1 MKRLRRKYYHW
12 RADMHLLSFP
22 KCGRTWLRLMLGRL
36 IEEQFGVHTGNSLQL
51 HKLGDRRR
59 GIPSILASHDF
70 QVIRSGV
77 RKRELDTDKTR
88 FAGKRVLLMIRDP
101 RDTIVSFY
109 HHKTLRERSFD
120 GSISEFI
127 RQDFDGLSTII
138 DYYNVWAENR
148 HIPSALEFV
157 RYEDLR
163 TDTMNTLR
171 HVAEF
176 AGITSPRDETLQQS
190 VAEFEFDRMKKM
202 EAQGQLGE
210 GHTKRPADPN
220 VTNSFK
226 TRAGLIGGYRQ
237 ELCESDLR
245 YVDEMVLRRLDDF
258 YASYK
263 TRGNIVSAGNC

>member
-12 RADMHLLSFP
+12 RADVHLLSFP

-36 IEEQFGVHTGNSLQL
+36 IEEQFGIESRNSLQL
-51 HKLGDRRR
+51 HKLGSRRL

-77 RKRELDTDKTR
+77 RQRELDTDKTR

-109 HHKTLRERSFD
+109 YHKTLRERSFE
-120 GSISEFI
+120 GSISDFI

-138 DYYNVWAENR
+138 DYYNVWARNR
-148 HIPSALEFV
+148 HLPSALEFV

-163 TDTMNTLR
+163 TDTVNTLR

-176 AGITSPRDETLQQS
+176 AGVTSLDDDALQQS
-190 VAEFEFDRMKKM
+190 VAEFEFDRMKRM

-210 GHTKRPADPN
+210 GHTKKPADPHDS
-220 VTNSFK
+220 NSFK
-226 TRAGLIGGYRQ
+226 TRAGLVGGYRH
-237 ELCESDLR
+237 ELCETDLS
-245 YVDEMVLRRLDDF
+245 YVDEMVLQRLDDF

-263 TRGNIVSAGNC
+263 GRQ